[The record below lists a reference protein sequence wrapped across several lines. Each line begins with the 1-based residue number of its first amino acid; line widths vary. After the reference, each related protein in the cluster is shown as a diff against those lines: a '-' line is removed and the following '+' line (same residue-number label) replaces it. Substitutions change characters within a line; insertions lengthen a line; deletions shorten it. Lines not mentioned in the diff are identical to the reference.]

1 MASWGHLAR
10 TVREPEQPESLS
22 HCPPTPEQLWQMTKK
37 AQLPCFAPHHT
48 LPFRVC
54 SWGAP
59 PQTGAF
65 LCPLPKD
72 PLNLG
77 VWDYK
82 ELGSLNILPLCLTQ
96 PLLSVP
102 RTPPLPSLRNLTRSG
117 SRCRSVYAASLPRA
131 RNWYK
136 QENWNLSV
144 SLLSPTEGHNH
155 ALDMG
160 PSS

>member
-1 MASWGHLAR
+1 
-10 TVREPEQPESLS
+10 
-22 HCPPTPEQLWQMTKK
+22 MTKK
-37 AQLPCFAPHHT
+37 AQLPCFATHHT

-77 VWDYK
+77 VWGYK
-82 ELGSLNILPLCLTQ
+82 ELGSLNTLPLCLTQ

-102 RTPPLPSLRNLTRSG
+102 PHPASSFLEKSDTLRIQMQEYIRCKPPT
-117 SRCRSVYAASLPRA
+117 C
-131 RNWYK
+131 
-136 QENWNLSV
+136 QELV
-144 SLLSPTEGHNH
+144 QAKELELEC
-155 ALDMG
+155 
-160 PSS
+160 